1 MAELGAQLA
10 VLDCGGVGYALNV
23 SMNTLSRL
31 KLGETAKLY
40 TYCHIR
46 EDLFDLYGFFTLT
59 EKRSFEMLLGVSG
72 VGPKLA
78 LSVLSGVS
86 PETLAIA
93 ILGGDERA
101 LTAIPGVGKRIA
113 QRLIVELRDK
123 LAKEAGFGGSFPAQS
138 PGGAP
143 FVSQAAGSGK
153 LSDAAAALMVLGYG
167 SAEAA
172 AALKGIDAE
181 KESLEDIIRLA
192 LKNMLK

>member
-1 MAELGAQLA
+1 M
-10 VLDCGGVGYALNV
+10 
-23 SMNTLSRL
+23 
-31 KLGETAKLY
+31 GERVKLY

-46 EDLFDLYGFFTLT
+46 EDLFDLYGFYSLT

-78 LSVLSGVS
+78 LSVLSGTS
-86 PETLAIA
+86 PEGLAIA

-123 LAKEAGFGGSFPAQS
+123 LAKESGFGGSFSTQTPG
-138 PGGAP
+138 GGAP
-143 FVSQAAGSGK
+143 FAPAADSGGK
-153 LSDAAAALMVLGYG
+153 LSDAAAALIVLGYS

-181 KESLEDIIRLA
+181 HETLEDIIRLA
-192 LKNMLK
+192 LKNMLKGN